1 MCPCPFNFVELLLTL
16 DTNVISFAPNKL
28 KKLRKL
34 LKDRRSLYHLY
45 LKTLDY
51 IEKLNEAIPGFR
63 GLLETQDNQIEFN
76 EILRNFNKIALNEPG
91 VELDPLWLKNVSIS
105 SFTHVE
111 YIVMDK
117 LHHKITFDEIFS
129 KEFLS
134 LLLLINSSVFFLI
147 ATENRF
153 VCRDNAIQVINSSK
167 IKAIFQR
174 NTKHKMKKM
183 RRYRFSEQIH
193 LKAIQILKNFFKE
206 TCLLSKH
213 LNISFI
219 KNYENTNPLE
229 SIGKSFS

>member
-1 MCPCPFNFVELLLTL
+1 M
-16 DTNVISFAPNKL
+16 
-28 KKLRKL
+28 
-34 LKDRRSLYHLY
+34 
-45 LKTLDY
+45 
-51 IEKLNEAIPGFR
+51 EKLNEAIPGFNAI
-63 GLLETQDNQIEFN
+63 LEGPENQNEFN
-76 EILRNFNKIALNEPG
+76 EQLKNFRRISFDDQGADLNP
-91 VELDPLWLKNVSIS
+91 VWLKNVSIS

-117 LHHKITFDEIFS
+117 LHHRITFDEIFS

-153 VCRDNAIQVINSSK
+153 VCRDNAIQAINTSR

-183 RRYRFSEQIH
+183 KRYRFSEQIH

-206 TCLLSKH
+206 TCLLNKH
-213 LNISFI
+213 LNVSFM
-219 KNYENTNPLE
+219 KNYDNSNQLN
-229 SIGKSFS
+229 SIGKKTI